1 MVVNGVGSTCPPA
14 CLPARL
20 ASEQRPLLVCS
31 HGLSSPWAL
40 MGYHDSYLPSPWA
53 LIGMAIIA
61 MGEHVLAAHLGLLGD
76 ALALRGGAA
85 ALRLGPGRLLDLPAR
100 NGRSAT
106 AEAVGGNRWDANAAG
121 GDSGGGDGGGNG
133 GGGDGAAATGDGG
146 EDGGDG
152 VGGDGVGKDRGEWV
166 AT

>member
-1 MVVNGVGSTCPPA
+1 MVVNGVGSTRPPA
-14 CLPARL
+14 CLP
-20 ASEQRPLLVCS
+20 VS
-31 HGLSSPWAL
+31 HLSSGRCSCAL
-40 MGYHDSYLPSPWA
+40 MGYHRHELSWA
-53 LIGMAIIA
+53 IMIAISHRHGLSWAIIA
-61 MGEHVLAAHLGLLGD
+61 MGDHVLAAHLGLLGD

-121 GDSGGGDGGGNG
+121 GDGGGGDGGGNG

-152 VGGDGVGKDRGEWV
+152 VGGDGVGKDRGELV